1 MTPGSQHTA
10 AQRGVVYGVAAYLI
24 WGLLPLYLSILEP
37 AGPVEILAHRIV
49 WSMVFILVLLF
60 ARRSWSF
67 FRAVARDRRRLTMTF
82 TAAAVISLNWG
93 VYNWAVLNGHVVDGS
108 LGYFINPLVTVLFG
122 VLILRE
128 RLRPAQWAAVAVAAV
143 AVTVLTVDAG
153 VVPWIGLI
161 VSATFATYG
170 LIKKFVGMPPLE
182 SLAVE
187 TSFMA
192 PAFVVVLLVMQ
203 AQGTLVYG
211 SDDPWKA
218 LQLMGVGIASVVPLL
233 MFGAAMPR
241 LPLTTMG
248 LLQYLTPVTQFVC
261 GVLVFDE
268 AMSTGRWIGFAIV
281 WLSLTVFT
289 ADAWRQAR
297 VNARTGSGSRGDG
310 TGDAKG
316 NGRAANAIEEAE
328 LAPEPT

>member
-1 MTPGSQHTA
+1 MTPSSTRTA
-10 AQRGVVYGVAAYLI
+10 AERGVVYGVAAYLI

-37 AGPVEILAHRIV
+37 AGPIEILAHRIV
-49 WSMVFILVLLF
+49 WSMVFIAALLLL
-60 ARRSWSF
+60 RRRWSF
-67 FRAVARDRRRLTMTF
+67 VRAVLHDRRKLIMTF

-122 VLILRE
+122 VLFLRE
-128 RLRPAQWAAVAVAAV
+128 RLRPAQWAAVLTAAV

-170 LIKKFVGMPPLE
+170 LIKKFIGMPPLE

-187 TSFMA
+187 TGFMVL
-192 PAFVVVLLVMQ
+192 PFIGVLLFLQ
-203 AQGTLVYG
+203 AQGTLVFG
-211 SDDPWKA
+211 DDPAKT

-248 LLQYLTPVTQFVC
+248 LLQYLTPVTQFIC
-261 GVLVFDE
+261 GVLIFDE
-268 AMSTGRWIGFAIV
+268 TMTTGRWIGFAIV
-281 WLSLTVFT
+281 WASLTIFT
-289 ADAWRQAR
+289 ADAWRQAHR
-297 VNARTGSGSRGDG
+297 NAKHRANDDGRRGDEPDPV
-310 TGDAKG
+310 T
-316 NGRAANAIEEAE
+316 EAE